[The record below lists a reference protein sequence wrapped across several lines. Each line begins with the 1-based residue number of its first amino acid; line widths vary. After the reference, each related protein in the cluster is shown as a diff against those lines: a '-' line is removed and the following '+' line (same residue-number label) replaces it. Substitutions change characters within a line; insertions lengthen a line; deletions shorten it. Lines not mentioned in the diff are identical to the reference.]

1 MARRGHRPQRGPA
14 RQLILR
20 TRSFVFL
27 AVLAMVAGVGVAVW
41 RGTGPLPDPEGCSAT
56 VDGLEVGLAPDQGRN
71 AALISAIGVRRGLPA
86 RAVSIA
92 LATAYQESKIRNISY
107 GDRDSIGIFQQRPS
121 QGWGTVAQIQNE
133 YYSINKFYEALE
145 KIDGYEGLRITEA
158 AQRVQRSGF
167 PEAYEDHAA
176 DARAL
181 ASALTGY
188 SPDGAF
194 TCVVDEPSG
203 YGSAEAVTTSLTK
216 AFGPTTTERT
226 GARQDLTVP
235 VGSGV
240 EGNRKGWAIAQYLV
254 AYAGELKI
262 ASISFDGF
270 GWSTGRDSEKGWSP
284 SKTAGDRVTI
294 SLG

>member
-1 MARRGHRPQRGPA
+1 LARRRRFPFA
-14 RQLILR
+14 
-20 TRSFVFL
+20 FL
-27 AVLAMVAGVGVAVW
+27 VVLAMVAGAGVAIW
-41 RGTGPLPDPEGCSAT
+41 RGTGPLPDPEGCYAT
-56 VDGLEVGLAPDQGRN
+56 VGSGPEVGLEPDQGRN
-71 AALISAIGVRRGLPA
+71 AALIAAIGVRRGLPA

-121 QGWGTVAQIQNE
+121 QGWGTVKQIRNE
-133 YYSINKFYEALE
+133 HYAIHKFYEALE
-145 KIDGYEGLRITEA
+145 KIDGYQDMRITEA

-176 DARAL
+176 DARSL

-194 TCVVDEPSG
+194 TCVVHEPEG
-203 YGSAEAVTTSLTK
+203 YGSADAVEESLTK

-226 GARQDLTVP
+226 GARQDFTVP

-240 EGNRKGWAIAQYLV
+240 EANRRGWAIAQYLV
-254 AYAGELKI
+254 AFAGELKI
-262 ASISFDGF
+262 AAVSFDGF
-270 GWSTGRDSEKGWSP
+270 AWKTGRASENGWTKSG
-284 SKTAGDRVTI
+284 SSDERVTV